1 MTDSPTTDHGQRT
14 TDNFT
19 LEIRHGFDAPA
30 KTGLRFSRDLH
41 QSPRLF
47 AELRGDRRGAD
58 LSSLA
63 TVHKHM
69 QTLEKKGLH
78 PPRLQPKPLGGSG
91 GHSRFRA
98 LRARR
103 RFKPFGRPRQAAD
116 DGEHHPRYSPRRDG
130 ASQVLGN
137 MEFPLLGRIA
147 AGQPVEAI
155 PNAETFSFGDFTGGR
170 GNLFVLRVKGDSMV
184 DDHICNGDYI
194 LVEGA
199 QTADNGEIV
208 VALIEGTDATLKR
221 FFREPNGKVRLQ
233 PANAQMDPILV
244 PARDVKIQGRV
255 VGVLRKY

>member
-1 MTDSPTTDHGQRT
+1 MALTRRQKQVLDFLVSFI
-14 TDNFT
+14 N
-19 LEIRHGFDAPA
+19 
-30 KTGLRFSRDLH
+30 
-41 QSPRLF
+41 
-47 AELRGDRRGAD
+47 RRGYSPSFEEIGAGLD

-69 QTLEKKGLH
+69 QTLEKKGFI
-78 PPRLQPKPLGGSG
+78 RRGYNQ
-91 GHSRFRA
+91 SRSVEVVAIPASVPFA
-98 LRARR
+98 KTAVQ
-103 RFKPFGRPRQAAD
+103 PFGRRKTAAD
-116 DGEHHPRYSPRRDG
+116 NGHHHAAVTPVAVLMP
-130 ASQVLGN
+130 SQVLGN

-199 QTADNGEIV
+199 QTADNGDIV

>member
-1 MTDSPTTDHGQRT
+1 V
-14 TDNFT
+14 
-19 LEIRHGFDAPA
+19 EVVAIPA
-30 KTGLRFSRDLH
+30 SVPFSKTAVR
-41 QSPRLF
+41 
-47 AELRGDRRGAD
+47 
-58 LSSLA
+58 
-63 TVHKHM
+63 
-69 QTLEKKGLH
+69 
-78 PPRLQPKPLGGSG
+78 
-91 GHSRFRA
+91 
-98 LRARR
+98 
-103 RFKPFGRPRQAAD
+103 PFGRRKTAAD
-116 DGEHHPRYSPRRDG
+116 DSDHPVAVAPVAALMPSP
-130 ASQVLGN
+130 VLGN

-147 AGQPVEAI
+147 AGQPVEAV
-155 PNAETFSFGDFTGGR
+155 PNAETFSFGDFTRGR

-199 QTADNGEIV
+199 QTADNGDIV